1 MTRKEHIEQMK
12 EQISV
17 KQKEILDLQS
27 QIGKEMIADFYET
40 HGLKEGQHFYYG
52 DKKCA
57 GVVMAAGSFFL
68 KALPITSKGEVS
80 KKGLIIY
87 GDKSIK
93 PIKNETD
100 N

>member
-1 MTRKEHIEQMK
+1 MTRKENIEQMK
-12 EQISV
+12 EQISA
-17 KQKEILDLQS
+17 KRREIWDLQD

-57 GVVMAAGSFFL
+57 GVVMATTGSFFL
-68 KALPITSKGEVS
+68 KALPLTAKGEVS

-87 GDKSIK
+87 SEESIK
-93 PIKNETD
+93 PI
-100 N
+100 